1 MNLSEILY
9 ENLGEMIPANT
20 YPKEHIVPITAR
32 LGGAAFFPLGDG
44 LYKAGDWKKE
54 EHFPIM
60 VLAQDCGN
68 EAEAAEVLNTVSQ
81 SEMAYGN
88 VNWLCIQ
95 KLLGEEAMQDCFF
108 TTAIMGLRSG
118 ETKTSGASYA
128 FHAKAQEFLGLNQ
141 SFFELQL
148 EEADPDVIIALGLPV
163 CNFLSLI
170 FPKQLQAFSKV
181 KTQKD
186 LDELCPKGFV
196 DLMRDGNPLR
206 IVFIGNPDKTSQI
219 KGLGALG
226 GVI

>member
-9 ENLGEMIPANT
+9 ESLGEMIPANA
-20 YPKEHIVPITAR
+20 YPKEHIVPIAAR
-32 LGGAAFFPLGDG
+32 LSGAAFFPLGDG

-118 ETKTSGASYA
+118 ETKTSGSSYA
-128 FHAKAQEFLGLNQ
+128 FHAKAQDFLGLNQ
-141 SFFELQL
+141 TFFELQL
-148 EEADPDVIIALGLPV
+148 EEADPDVIIALGLSV
-163 CNFLSLI
+163 CSFLGSI
-170 FPKQLQAFSKV
+170 FPKQLHAFSKV

-186 LDELCPKGFV
+186 LDEACPKGFV
-196 DLMRDGNPLR
+196 DLIRDGNPLR
-206 IVFIGNPDKTSQI
+206 IVFIGNPAKTSQI

-226 GVI
+226 GVH